1 MTTFIVVKVY
11 SKPRTGISKPR
22 TGIFSPS
29 QEALLYCHNHNLSLS
44 LPCLLS
50 ADLCSLIS
58 FHSPNSSW
66 RHKVLAAPAGTICL
80 PT

>member
-29 QEALLYCHNHNLSLS
+29 QEALLYCHNHNHSLS
-44 LPCLLS
+44 PAYCQLIFAPSSASILLT
-50 ADLCSLIS
+50 
-58 FHSPNSSW
+58 
-66 RHKVLAAPAGTICL
+66 AAGGIRF
-80 PT
+80 